1 MTAGLFWL
9 LLTLKRFLKGLVMSW
24 TKLVR
29 RGAASRL
36 SLDRSGAGTASAEDR
51 RHKDIIF
58 INAIVPIPAHA

>member
-9 LLTLKRFLKGLVMSW
+9 LPTPNRFLKGLVRSL
-24 TKLVR
+24 TKFVR
-29 RGAASRL
+29 RGSASRL

-58 INAIVPIPAHA
+58 INAIAPIPAQA